1 MYFMPKCLL
10 EKGHSVLY
18 VAINVIV
25 SKLLILN
32 AMVDCILVFSNVF
45 VSCATPRGCLFI

>member
-1 MYFMPKCLL
+1 MPNRLL
-10 EKGHSVLY
+10 EKGHSVIY
-18 VAINVIV
+18 SDNVIV

-45 VSCATPRGCLFI
+45 VSCVTPRGRLFI